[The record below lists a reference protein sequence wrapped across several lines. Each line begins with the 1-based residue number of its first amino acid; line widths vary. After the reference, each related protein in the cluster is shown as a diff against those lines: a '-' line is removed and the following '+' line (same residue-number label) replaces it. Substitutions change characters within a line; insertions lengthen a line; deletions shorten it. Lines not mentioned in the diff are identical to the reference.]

1 MRLPQY
7 ECPICGKIWKRET
20 ARLQEAK
27 TCTKK
32 CASIKGYLSGD
43 RKETG
48 IELKIQEML
57 RSLAIDF
64 VVQKPLLGITIADV
78 FIYPNVAIFADG
90 DYWHKG
96 EDKEYRDMEKTKS
109 LEKHRYIVLRL
120 TETEINKDPENTL
133 EKIKIAYGKRRASRE
148 L

>member
-7 ECPICGKIWKRET
+7 ECQICGKIWKRET
-20 ARLQEAK
+20 GRMLEGK
-27 TCTKK
+27 TCSKR

-57 RSLAIDF
+57 HSLKIGF
-64 VVQKPLLGITIADV
+64 ETQKPLLGVTIADV
-78 FIYPNVAIFADG
+78 FVYPNVAIFADG

-96 EDKEYRDMEKTKS
+96 KMQEYKDKEKTKS
-109 LEKHRYIVLRL
+109 LEKHHYVVLRL

-133 EKIKIAYGKRRASRE
+133 EKIKIAYSKRRISKE